1 MDHTKPS
8 YIDLSHS
15 IVEGL
20 STYPGLPA
28 PQIIDS
34 IGPEHLDGLDLARR
48 AVLFRTD
55 HSRHFGTPPK
65 GSASPKIEG
74 LGTFTVRAYATV

>member
-1 MDHTKPS
+1 MN

-20 STYPGLPA
+20 STYPGLP
-28 PQIIDS
+28 II
-34 IGPEHLDGLDLARR
+34 EHLTGLSELPADG
-48 AVLFRTD
+48 FRFT
-55 HSRHFGTPPK
+55 GVP
-65 GSASPKIEG
+65 PKIEG